1 MPSKKSVVSSKQKQG
16 LTGKKKAGLGLLA
29 NRIADAQYDIM
40 QLQASVAALTEKSSK
55 FQNLLA
61 VAEGNK
67 AKTLSNKLLVDGL
80 LSNTADLKNNSEIA
94 FNEIVRANART
105 KELAAGVKQLV
116 DKLIYSAELIDK
128 LFNMVIRKE
137 ALNPLISDELVSL
150 IGRSSKDANNVVA
163 LTLVAL
169 QSTFTAQSAN
179 IESEAAASVEYF
191 QAIQL
196 YEIITGTVSG
206 DKPAKNSERI
216 QAVSLSSMID
226 NAYAKAKEVY
236 DDAYI
241 TNQQIIEELNKM
253 TAGLSKAQ
261 VKLESLQSGLA
272 AANAASLAS

>member
-67 AKTLSNKLLVDGL
+67 AKTLSNKLLMDGL

-105 KELAAGVKQLV
+105 KELAAGVKQLI

-150 IGRSSKDANNVVA
+150 IGRSSKDANNAVA

-179 IESEAAASVEYF
+179 IESEAAASMEYF

-236 DDAYI
+236 DDACI
-241 TNQQIIEELNKM
+241 ANQQIIEELNKM
-253 TAGLSKAQ
+253 TAGLNKAQ